1 MTTTKET
8 TLSGGGNIVLFGTPA
23 YGHVN
28 PTLPMITELVKCGYS
43 VTYYD
48 TEEFRQ
54 AIEACGATFRAY
66 DFGEIPWTPQVGS
79 RILELTEL
87 LLRFT
92 DAQME
97 ALLRQTKELH
107 PVLILHDTIAF
118 WGRAVAQTLGI
129 RAASV
134 NTIITAYRYT
144 GKAFFLYATRF
155 TGTSLQELKAIP
167 GILKY
172 KKCLKKQYGIIRTD
186 LLGVLMNEEKFNVF
200 TYPCPVHPEGKR
212 ESRFFL
218 GPAAVLRE
226 DTFEAEEDYSY
237 DNLIYVSLG
246 TIFNAGPEFYR
257 AVLSQFGGTK
267 YTVVISCG
275 KNYEWLKREAIPSN
289 VIVKPYV
296 NQKKVMQQAKL
307 FLTAGGMNSI
317 CEAAAYRV
325 PCLLYPQQGEQALNA
340 RMFRK
345 LGLGSIIRNERNLF
359 REAERLL
366 REYAPAPEVSAE
378 FSVVRLE
385 EFTERLVNY
394 QKAGEC

>member
-8 TLSGGGNIVLFGTPA
+8 TPTGLGNIVFFGTPA

-28 PTLPMITELVKCGYS
+28 PTLPMITELVKYGYR

-66 DFGEIPWTPQVGS
+66 DFGTIPWTPQVGS

-97 ALLRQTKELH
+97 ELLRQTKELH

-155 TGTSLQELKAIP
+155 TGTSLKELKAIP
-167 GILKY
+167 GSLKY
-172 KKCLKKQYGIIRTD
+172 KKRLKKQYGIKRTD
-186 LLGVLMNEEKFNVF
+186 LLGVLMNEEKWNIF
-200 TYPCPVHPEGKR
+200 TYPCTVHPEGTR
-212 ESRFFL
+212 ENRFFL

-257 AVLSQFGGTK
+257 AVLAQFGGTK

-296 NQKKVMQQAKL
+296 NQKKVMERAKL

-317 CEAAAYRV
+317 CEAASYGV

-345 LGLGSIIRNERNLF
+345 LGLGKVIRNEKQLF

-366 REYAPAPEVSAE
+366 REYAPVPEVSAE

-385 EFTERLVNY
+385 EFTEHLRSY
-394 QKAGEC
+394 QKTGE

>member
-1 MTTTKET
+1 MITTKRT
-8 TLSGGGNIVLFGTPA
+8 TPTGLGNIVFFGTPA

-28 PTLPMITELVKCGYS
+28 PTLPMITELVKCGYR
-43 VTYYD
+43 VTYYA

-54 AIEACGATFRAY
+54 AVEACGATFRAY
-66 DFGEIPWTPQVGS
+66 DFGDIPWTPQVGS

-155 TGTSLQELKAIP
+155 TGTSLKELKAIP

-172 KKCLKKQYGIIRTD
+172 KKHLKKRYGINRTD
-186 LLGVLMNEEKFNVF
+186 LLGVLMNEEKWNIF
-200 TYPCPVHPEGKR
+200 TYPCPVHPEGTR
-212 ESRFFL
+212 ENRFFL

-226 DTFEAEEDYSY
+226 DTFEEEEDYSY

-296 NQKKVMQQAKL
+296 NQKKVMQRAKL

-317 CEAAAYRV
+317 CEAAAYGV

-345 LGLGSIIRNERNLF
+345 LGLGKVIRNERRLF

-366 REYAPAPEVSAE
+366 REYAPAPEVSSE

-385 EFTERLVNY
+385 EFTERLEKY
-394 QKAGEC
+394 QKTGE

>member
-172 KKCLKKQYGIIRTD
+172 KKRLKKQYGIKRTD
-186 LLGVLMNEEKFNVF
+186 LLGVLMNEEK
-200 TYPCPVHPEGKR
+200 
-212 ESRFFL
+212 
-218 GPAAVLRE
+218 
-226 DTFEAEEDYSY
+226 
-237 DNLIYVSLG
+237 
-246 TIFNAGPEFYR
+246 
-257 AVLSQFGGTK
+257 
-267 YTVVISCG
+267 
-275 KNYEWLKREAIPSN
+275 
-289 VIVKPYV
+289 
-296 NQKKVMQQAKL
+296 
-307 FLTAGGMNSI
+307 
-317 CEAAAYRV
+317 
-325 PCLLYPQQGEQALNA
+325 
-340 RMFRK
+340 
-345 LGLGSIIRNERNLF
+345 
-359 REAERLL
+359 
-366 REYAPAPEVSAE
+366 
-378 FSVVRLE
+378 
-385 EFTERLVNY
+385 
-394 QKAGEC
+394 

>member
-8 TLSGGGNIVLFGTPA
+8 TPSGLGNLVFFGTPA

-28 PTLPMITELVKCGYS
+28 PTLPMITEFIKHGYE
-43 VTYYD
+43 VTYYV

-54 AIEACGATFRAY
+54 AIESCGATFRAY

-92 DAQME
+92 DAQIE
-97 ALLRQTKELH
+97 ELIGQTRELC

-129 RAASV
+129 RAVSV

-155 TGTSLQELKAIP
+155 TGTSLLELRAIP

-172 KKCLKKQYGIIRTD
+172 RRRLRKRYGIKRTD
-186 LLGVLMNEEKFNVF
+186 LLGVLMNEEAFNVF
-200 TYPCPVHPEGKR
+200 TYPRQVHPEGNRKNL
-212 ESRFFL
+212 FFL
-218 GPAAVLRE
+218 GPSAVVRE
-226 DTFEAEEDYSY
+226 DDFEAEEEYLY

-257 AVLSQFGGTK
+257 AVLAQFNGTK

-275 KNYEWLKREAIPSN
+275 KNYEWLKRETIPSN

-296 NQKKVMQQAKL
+296 NQKKVMARAKA
-307 FLTAGGMNSI
+307 FITAGGMNSI
-317 CEAAAYRV
+317 CEAAAYGV
-325 PCLLYPQQGEQALNA
+325 PCLMYPHQGEQALNA
-340 RMFRK
+340 KMFRK
-345 LGLGSIIRNERNLF
+345 LGLGNIIRNERH
-359 REAERLL
+359 LL
-366 REYAPAPEVSAE
+366 RETEKLLEDFRVNPELVSA
-378 FSVVRLE
+378 FSEVRFK
-385 EFTERLVNY
+385 EFTERLENY
-394 QKAGEC
+394 QKTGEC

>member
-1 MTTTKET
+1 MITTKGIT
-8 TLSGGGNIVLFGTPA
+8 PSGLGNLVFFGTPA

-28 PTLPMITELVKCGYS
+28 PTLPIITELRKCGYH
-43 VTYYD
+43 VIYYA

-54 AIEACGATFRAY
+54 AVEACGAEFRNY
-66 DFGEIPWTPQVGS
+66 DFGTIEWTPQVGS
-79 RILELTEL
+79 RILELAEL

-92 DAQME
+92 DVQME
-97 ALLRQTKELH
+97 ELLRQTKELH

-129 RAASV
+129 RVASV

-155 TGTSLQELKAIP
+155 TGSSFLELKAIP

-172 KKCLKKQYGIIRTD
+172 KKRLKKRYGIRRTD
-186 LLGVLMNEEKFNVF
+186 LLGILMNEEKFNVF

-212 ESRFFL
+212 ENRFFL

-226 DTFEAEEDYSY
+226 DTFEAEEEYLY

-257 AVLSQFGGTK
+257 AVLSQFSGTK

-275 KNYEWLKREAIPSN
+275 KNYEWLKREVIPPN

-296 NQKKVMQQAKL
+296 NQKKVMAHAKL
-307 FLTAGGMNSI
+307 FITAGGMNSI
-317 CEAAAYRV
+317 CEAATCGV

-345 LGLGSIIRNERNLF
+345 LGLGKVIRSERQLF
-359 REAERLL
+359 RKAEQLL
-366 REYAPAPEVSAE
+366 RDYATEPEVSAE
-378 FSVVRLE
+378 FSKVHLIELTERLE
-385 EFTERLVNY
+385 EYR
-394 QKAGEC
+394 KAGEC

>member
-97 ALLRQTKELH
+97 TLLRQTKELH

-118 WGRAVAQTLGI
+118 WGRAVAQILGI

-134 NTIITAYRYT
+134 NTIITSYRYT

-172 KKCLKKQYGIIRTD
+172 KKRLKKQYGIKRTD

-218 GPAAVLRE
+218 GPAAVRRE
-226 DTFEAEEDYSY
+226 DTFEEEEDYSY

-296 NQKKVMQQAKL
+296 NQKKVMAHAKL

-394 QKAGEC
+394 QKTGEC

>member
-8 TLSGGGNIVLFGTPA
+8 TPTGLGNIVFFGTPA

-28 PTLPMITELVKCGYS
+28 PTLPMITELVKCGYR

-66 DFGEIPWTPQVGS
+66 DFGTIPWTPQVGS

-97 ALLRQTKELH
+97 ELLRQTKELS
-107 PVLILHDTIAF
+107 PILILHDTIAF

-144 GKAFFLYATRF
+144 GKAFFLYATHF
-155 TGTSLQELKAIP
+155 TGSSLLELKAIP

-172 KKCLKKQYGIIRTD
+172 KRCLKKQYGIKRTD
-186 LLGVLMNEEKFNVF
+186 LLGVLMNEEKWNIF
-200 TYPCPVHPEGKR
+200 TYPCPVHPEGTR
-212 ESRFFL
+212 ENRFFL

-226 DTFEAEEDYSY
+226 DAFEAEEDYSY

-257 AVLSQFGGTK
+257 AVLAQFGGTK

-296 NQKKVMQQAKL
+296 NQKKVMERAKL

-317 CEAAAYRV
+317 CEAAAYGV
-325 PCLLYPQQGEQALNA
+325 PCLMYPQQGEQALNA

-345 LGLGSIIRNERNLF
+345 LGLGKVIRNEKQLY

-366 REYAPAPEVSAE
+366 REYAPVPDVSAE
-378 FSVVRLE
+378 FSVVRLG
-385 EFTERLVNY
+385 EFTDRLRSY
-394 QKAGEC
+394 QKTGE